1 MYLHQ
6 YKYVFTYTTIENP
19 IKTPTANT
27 IPASVSISMHQ
38 LIYGDA
44 FSANMEKPNKPY
56 CDCGAGYRGDKCEF
70 DLCNELINPCV
81 NGNCT
86 HSPDYPYRMECI
98 CDPDWTGLA
107 YRFKNSIYDTILV
120 SLRKNS
126 TKLS

>member
-56 CDCGAGYRGDKCEF
+56 CDCGAGFSGDKCEI
-70 DLCNELINPCV
+70 DLCNEFINPCV

-98 CDPDWTGLA
+98 CDSDWTGLA
-107 YRFKNSIYDTILV
+107 YRY
-120 SLRKNS
+120 
-126 TKLS
+126 